1 MVLAADL
8 CMLVCLRR
16 IVSPVWPVFL
26 LFLVVPTLLYATT
39 SPRGADPHNGFMTR
53 VVSVVSEEAKSGTI
67 IRAVGNGK
75 IPDYIT
81 TTLDSPLRIVFD
93 FCNPADSFRPQTIPV
108 ESVHLTSIR
117 LGYHDKRIRL
127 VLDIKGDQIPEYTA
141 RHANHNFT
149 ILLKSR
155 KDIVAEESLDNG
167 QTVIEEQ
174 AREVQEKEVRR
185 PKPVRAIRPAAQ
197 VLKIEADDGQPD
209 TALFRKA
216 VEAYREQNWPGVID
230 ALDQLMRAYPEGRY
244 AEKAS
249 FLLAKSYEQL
259 HARSLSTHFIDMK
272 NRYQDAINRYPNS
285 VYVPEAYLAMGDL
298 FFKLKD
304 YYEALACYNMIGKEY
319 PDSPAALRALLQKA
333 RILSMKKETRKAL
346 SILESVVE
354 DYPDSHERTEAKIEI
369 AKILYESHNFR
380 RSLEILSKLSVTS
393 PEERYRYPEIALYL
407 GYNYYQMGDN
417 VRAREHLYRFYN
429 SAPDDERNHLV
440 LTKIADT
447 YRDQGLIEEALKL
460 YQLVLKQC
468 PTEEGA
474 LISLIRLAEQQEA
487 GGLHIPRGGESRW
500 TPLEKEIET
509 PVEIYET
516 VLKTILAKD
525 KRSPLAQLALLK
537 LGILYHK
544 HGDYAKSLE
553 TLKRLLR
560 EYPFTKLQEQSKR
573 ALAQTL
579 GDMLEKEVK
588 RSRYSNAINIYQREK
603 DLFTLI
609 DVPDPFLNL
618 ARAFL
623 GLNLKDF
630 ATEMFAKADPY
641 LPINEKPP
649 DLLFY
654 TGADL
659 AQKGKLNEGLSRLD
673 RFIEN
678 FADDKNA
685 PYAYRIKGSIL
696 LQQNRCEPAIQMFSS
711 ALKYHLKDC
720 ERARILTEQARALIE
735 CKKNSDALKVTR
747 QADVLRKSCY
757 IDYLPVYKDIGDLYL
772 DLGYVKEGLKAFEDA
787 LEAEN
792 RDENRIMLKLRV
804 AECCRLLHQEE
815 RCLSLYAEVV
825 SLNDPFWSALA
836 RERIQ
841 EMNFK
846 SEVKTTKQNL
856 TPLPPAPPLPA
867 EQDQAAIKQ
876 AIAIWRQA
884 WEQKDLDRHMAC
896 YTDDFTV
903 GGLTKKAWQE
913 RKRRLNERYTTI
925 TVGVTNLTVEL
936 LSPREALA
944 SFDQDYHADN
954 YHDWGRK
961 TMHLVKQGESWK
973 IRGETWLQ
981 ATQASRN

>member
-1 MVLAADL
+1 MVLAAEL
-8 CMLVCLRR
+8 CMLVYLRR

-26 LFLVVPTLLYATT
+26 LFLVVPTLVYATT
-39 SPRGADPHNGFMTR
+39 SPRSADPANVFMTR
-53 VVSVVSEEAKSGTI
+53 VISVVSEEAKSGTTL
-67 IRAVGNGK
+67 RVVGNGK

-81 TTLDSPLRIVFD
+81 STLDSPLRIVFD
-93 FCNPADSFRPQTIPV
+93 FCNPAERFRPQTIPL

-127 VLDIKGDQIPEYTA
+127 VLDIKGDQIPRYTA
-141 RHANHNFT
+141 RHANGGLT
-149 ILLKSR
+149 IFLESR
-155 KDIVAEESLDNG
+155 KDSVPEKSPDNG
-167 QTVIEEQ
+167 QTVTEEQ
-174 AREVQEKEVRR
+174 AREAWEKEARR
-185 PKPVRAIRPAAQ
+185 LKPVRVVRPAAQ
-197 VLKIEADDGQPD
+197 LLKIEADDAQPD

-216 VEAYREQNWPGVID
+216 VGAYREHDWPNVID
-230 ALDQLMRAYPEGRY
+230 FLDQLMQAYPDGRY

-259 HARSLSTHFIDMK
+259 HAPSISAHFIDMK
-272 NRYQDAINRYPNS
+272 NRYQDVINRYPDS
-285 VYVPEAYLAMGDL
+285 VYMPEAYLAMGDL
-298 FFKLKD
+298 SFKTKN
-304 YYEALACYNMIGKEY
+304 YYEALACYNIIGKKY
-319 PDSPAALRALLQKA
+319 PDSPAALQALLQKA

-354 DYPDSHERTEAKIEI
+354 GYPDTREETEAKIEI
-369 AKILYESHNFR
+369 AKILYETHNFR
-380 RSLEILSKLSVTS
+380 RSGEILSKLSLTK
-393 PEERYRYPEIALYL
+393 PEEQYRYPEIPLYL

-417 VRAREHLYRFYN
+417 VRARENLYRFYN
-429 SAPDDERNHLV
+429 SAPDDDRNHLV

-447 YRDQGLIEEALKL
+447 YRDQGLLEEAVKL
-460 YQLVLKQC
+460 YQLVLKQY
-468 PTEEGA
+468 PAEEGA

-487 GGLHIPRGGESRW
+487 GGLHIPRGIEPRW
-500 TPLEKEIET
+500 APLEREIET
-509 PVEIYET
+509 PVEIYEK
-516 VLKTILAKD
+516 VLEAILAKD

-544 HGDYAKSLE
+544 HGDYAKSLK

-560 EYPFTKLQEQSKR
+560 EYPLTKLQEQSTR

-588 RSRYSNAINIYQREK
+588 LGRYSNAINIYQREK
-603 DLFTLI
+603 GLFTLI
-609 DVPDPFLNL
+609 NVPDPFLNL

-630 ATEMFAKADPY
+630 AAEMFAEADPY
-641 LPINEKPP
+641 LAINEKPP
-649 DLLFY
+649 DLIFY
-654 TGADL
+654 IGADL
-659 AQKGKLNEGLSRLD
+659 AQKGKLKEGLSRLN

-678 FADDKNA
+678 FADDKNV

-696 LQQNRCEPAIQMFSS
+696 FQQNRCESAVQMYSS
-711 ALKYHLKDC
+711 ALKYNLKDC

-735 CKKNSDALKVTR
+735 CKKNTDALKVTR
-747 QADVLRKSCY
+747 QADGLKKSCY

-772 DLGYVKEGLKAFEDA
+772 DLGYVKEALKAFEDA
-787 LEAEN
+787 LEVEN
-792 RDENRIMLKLRV
+792 GDENRIVLKLRV
-804 AECCRLLHQEE
+804 AECCRRLHQEE
-815 RCLSLYAEVV
+815 RCLSLYAEVI
-825 SLNDPFWSALA
+825 SLNDPFWSNLA

-846 SEVKTTKQNL
+846 SEVKTTKE
-856 TPLPPAPPLPA
+856 TPPPPHPAGPLPA
-867 EQDQAAIKQ
+867 EQDRAAIKHV
-876 AIAIWRQA
+876 IATWQRA
-884 WEQKDLDRHMAC
+884 WEGKNLDRYMAC

-913 RKRRLNERYTTI
+913 RKIRLNERYTTI

-944 SFDQDYHADN
+944 SFDQDYRADT

-981 ATQASRN
+981 AAQASGK

>member
-1 MVLAADL
+1 
-8 CMLVCLRR
+8 MLVYLRR

-39 SPRGADPHNGFMTR
+39 SPRGADPDNGFMTR
-53 VVSVVSEEAKSGTI
+53 VISVVSEEAESGTTV
-67 IRAVGNGK
+67 RMVGNGK

-93 FCNPADSFRPQTIPV
+93 FCNPADRFRSQTIPV
-108 ESVHLTSIR
+108 ESAHLRSIR
-117 LGYHDKRIRL
+117 LGYHDKGIRL
-127 VLDIKGDQIPEYTA
+127 VLDIKGDQIPRYTA
-141 RHANHNFT
+141 RHANEGLT
-149 ILLKSR
+149 ILLESR
-155 KDIVAEESLDNG
+155 EDIVPEESLDNA
-167 QTVIEEQ
+167 QTVAEEEANEAQ
-174 AREVQEKEVRR
+174 AKEARP

-197 VLKIEADDGQPD
+197 LLKIDADDGQPD
-209 TALFRKA
+209 ASLFRKA
-216 VEAYREQNWPGVID
+216 AEAYKEHNWPGVID
-230 ALDQLMRAYPEGRY
+230 FLDQLMQAYPEGRY
-244 AEKAS
+244 AERAS
-249 FLLAKSYEQL
+249 FLLAKSYDQL
-259 HARSLSTHFIDMK
+259 HAPTLSTHFIDIK
-272 NRYQDAINRYPNS
+272 NRYQDAINRYPDS

-298 FFKLKD
+298 FFKLKN
-304 YYEALACYNMIGKEY
+304 YYEALGCYNIIGKKY
-319 PDSPAALRALLQKA
+319 PNSPAALQALLRKA
-333 RILSMKKETRKAL
+333 RILSMKRETKQAI

-354 DYPDSHERTEAKIEI
+354 GYPDTREETEAKIEI

-380 RSLEILSKLSVTS
+380 RSFEILSKLSLPS
-393 PEERYRYPEIALYL
+393 PEEQYRYPEIALYL

-417 VRAREHLYRFYN
+417 VRARENLYRFYN
-429 SAPDDERNHLV
+429 SVPDDDRNHLV

-447 YRDQGLIEEALKL
+447 YRDQGLLEEAVRL
-460 YQLVLKQC
+460 YQLVLKHY
-468 PTEEGA
+468 PAEEGA
-474 LISLIRLAEQQEA
+474 LVSLIRLAEQQEA
-487 GGLHIPRGGESRW
+487 GGLHIPRGAEPRW
-500 TPLEKEIET
+500 TPMEMEIET
-509 PVEIYET
+509 PVEIYEK

-560 EYPFTKLQEQSKR
+560 EYPFTKLQEQCKR

-579 GDMLEKEVK
+579 GDMLEKEVQGG
-588 RSRYSNAINIYQREK
+588 SYINAINIYQREK

-609 DVPDPFLNL
+609 DSPDPFLNL

-623 GLNLKDF
+623 ELNLKDF

-641 LPINEKPP
+641 LPLNEKPP

-654 TGADL
+654 IGTDL

-673 RFIEN
+673 LFIEN
-678 FADDKNA
+678 FAGDKNV
-685 PYAYRIKGSIL
+685 PYAYRIKGNIL
-696 LQQNRCEPAIQMFSS
+696 FQQNRCEPAIQMYSS
-711 ALKYHLKDC
+711 ALKYHLKGC

-735 CKKNSDALKVTR
+735 CKKSADALKVIR
-747 QADVLRKSCY
+747 QADGLKKSCY
-757 IDYLPVYKDIGDLYL
+757 IDYLPIYKDIGDLYL
-772 DLGYVKEGLKAFEDA
+772 DLGHVKEALKAFEDA
-787 LEAEN
+787 LEVEK
-792 RDENRIMLKLRV
+792 RDENGIVLKLRV
-804 AECCRLLHQEE
+804 AECCGLLHQKE

-825 SLNDPFWSALA
+825 SLNDPFWSGLA

-841 EMNFK
+841 EINFK
-846 SEVKTTKQNL
+846 SEIKTTKEI
-856 TPLPPAPPLPA
+856 PPPSPPAPPMPA
-867 EQDQAAIKQ
+867 EQHRAAIKKV
-876 AIAIWRQA
+876 IASWQQA
-884 WEQKDLDRHMAC
+884 WERKDLDRYIAC

-903 GGLTKKAWQE
+903 GGLTKKDWQE

-936 LSPREALA
+936 LSPSEALA
-944 SFDQDYHADN
+944 SFDQDYRADT

-981 ATQASRN
+981 AAQANGN